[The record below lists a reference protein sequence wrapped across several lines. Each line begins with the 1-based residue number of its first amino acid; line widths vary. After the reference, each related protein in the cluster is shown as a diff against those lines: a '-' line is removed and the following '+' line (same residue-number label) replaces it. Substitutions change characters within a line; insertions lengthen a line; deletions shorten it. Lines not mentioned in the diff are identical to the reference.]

1 MNNSDKETS
10 VLDLYKMLLEVA
22 FISQFTSNA
31 MTLDRVPIVDF
42 LWLSVDITGLPSCG
56 FYISQLVRFARCCSI
71 AFLISILKIFKTI
84 QNYWRSVTDITNF
97 EKHFEVSLDHTRPE
111 LLSNGSISFQEYAC
125 MFQQEFFARYSTIIW
140 STNKGESNSQR
151 IPSRRAR
158 K

>member
-1 MNNSDKETS
+1 
-10 VLDLYKMLLEVA
+10 
-22 FISQFTSNA
+22 

-125 MFQQEFFARYSTIIW
+125 MFQQEFSPDILRSSGLQT
-140 STNKGESNSQR
+140 KGSQIRNEFHLVGLENSY
-151 IPSRRAR
+151 I
-158 K
+158 